1 MTKDVRPH
9 GRLARWTTLA
19 LCAASCCGCIQK
31 PIAVRLISYKDSA
44 APREFQFTPDECVFR
59 VESSGDQHVL
69 ARAVR
74 SSVDSEWVEQL
85 LYVHIF
91 WRPNPGKTFDNSSS
105 VNATLLYVIRTDRGE
120 VVYSGTGYVYAF
132 SPRGTSDLMV
142 SIEDAR
148 WRLSHSRGDVPEL
161 LGETRV
167 AGRLV
172 ARQDTSRAVE
182 LLRRIEL
189 RSGRGD

>member
-1 MTKDVRPH
+1 MTNPRRPL
-9 GRLARWTTLA
+9 GRLAGYILGVA
-19 LCAASCCGCIQK
+19 CAVVCCGCVQE
-31 PIAVRLISYKDSA
+31 PIGVRLISYKDPD

-59 VESSGDQHVL
+59 VEGGGDQHVF

-74 SSVDSEWVEQL
+74 ASGESGQVEQL

-91 WRPNPGKTFDNSSS
+91 WRPKPGKTFDNSSS
-105 VNATLLYVIRTDRGE
+105 VNATLQYVVRTNRGE
-120 VVYSGTGYVYAF
+120 VVYRGTGYVYTA
-132 SPRGTSDLMV
+132 SSRTSDDLSV

-148 WRLSHSRGDVPEL
+148 WRLSNREGDVPEL

-182 LLRRIEL
+182 LMRRIEL
-189 RSGRGD
+189 RSGRED